1 MVVRLYLPQNAP
13 GRPRLDLSPWASP
26 KRGAGM
32 ISSNVTIRQSYEECR
47 LITKREARNFY
58 YAFITL
64 PARKRLAIYAAYAFC
79 RHCDDAVDEEST
91 VEDKLK
97 ALSNLRRMLSEAY
110 NGRPGDSVFIA
121 LADTARTY
129 DIPQEYF
136 DEVINGVEMD
146 LTKDRYKD
154 FNELRLY
161 CYRVASA
168 VGLVCIYI
176 FGFKHPRAKEFA
188 IDLGLAMQLTNILRD
203 VREDLKRGR
212 IYIPQDEMDR
222 FGYGEDELRN
232 GVLSESQQRLMR
244 FQAQR
249 ARGYFK
255 SGMKLM
261 PYLSLRSRACPAV
274 LAQLYSRVLDRIE
287 SKGYNV
293 FDGKISLSGREK
305 ALVTATTWLRSLLPQ
320 PLPT

>member
-1 MVVRLYLPQNAP
+1 MTTSAVA
-13 GRPRLDLSPWASP
+13 
-26 KRGAGM
+26 
-32 ISSNVTIRQSYEECR
+32 IRQAYEECR

-64 PARKRLAIYAAYAFC
+64 PARKRLAMYAAYAFC
-79 RHCDDAVDEEST
+79 RHCDDAVDEKSSL
-91 VEDKLK
+91 DNKLR
-97 ALSNLRRMLSEAY
+97 ALSDLRQKLSKAY
-110 NGRPGDSVFIA
+110 TSEPTDSVFTA
-121 LADTARTY
+121 LAHSARTY
-129 DIPQEYF
+129 GIPQGYF

-146 LTKDRYKD
+146 LTKDRYRN
-154 FNELRLY
+154 FEELRLY

-176 FGFKHPRAKEFA
+176 FGFKDPKAKEYA

-222 FGYGEDELRN
+222 FGYTEDDLRRSMI
-232 GVLSESQQRLMR
+232 SESQQRLMR

-249 ARGYFK
+249 ARKYFD

-274 LAQLYSRVLDRIE
+274 LAQIYSRILDRIE
-287 SKGYNV
+287 SKDYNV

-305 ALVTATTWLRSLLPQ
+305 ALVTATTWLKSLLPQ
-320 PLPT
+320 PIPT

>member
-1 MVVRLYLPQNAP
+1 
-13 GRPRLDLSPWASP
+13 
-26 KRGAGM
+26 M
-32 ISSNVTIRQSYEECR
+32 ISSNVTIQQSYEECR

-79 RHCDDAVDEEST
+79 RYCDDAVDEESDI
-91 VEDKLK
+91 EDKLK
-97 ALSNLRRMLSEAY
+97 ALSDLRRRLSDAY
-110 NGRPGDSVFIA
+110 NNKTSDSVFTA
-121 LADTARTY
+121 LADSASAY

-146 LTKDRYKD
+146 LTKDRYRNFD
-154 FNELRLY
+154 ELRTY

-168 VGLVCIYI
+168 VGLICIHI
-176 FGFKHPRAKEFA
+176 FGFKHPKAKDYA

-203 VREDLKRGR
+203 VGEDLKRGR
-212 IYIPQDEMDR
+212 IYIPQDEMER
-222 FGYGEDELRN
+222 FGYGEDDLKRN
-232 GVLSESQQRLMR
+232 VLNESQQQLMS

-249 ARGYFK
+249 ARGYFI

-261 PYLSLRSRACPAV
+261 PYLSFRSRACPAV

-305 ALVTATTWLRSLLPQ
+305 ALLTVTTWLRSLLPQ
-320 PLPT
+320 PLTT